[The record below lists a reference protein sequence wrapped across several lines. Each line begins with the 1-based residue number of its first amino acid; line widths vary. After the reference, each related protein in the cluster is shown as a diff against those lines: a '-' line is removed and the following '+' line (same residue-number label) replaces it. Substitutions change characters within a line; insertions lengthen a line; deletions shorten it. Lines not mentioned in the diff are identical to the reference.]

1 MKDYQQ
7 KEEKIFNIINR
18 VKQLE
23 IEKGKKEE
31 DINYS
36 YTHGEC
42 QDLAMLI
49 KSQFLNDQDVKVLF
63 MRLPAEENCHQAIVL
78 TDLEYPKE
86 YFDNKGCFYDI
97 NGKTPLYKAGEYLHS
112 FDENTQAELPHQITL
127 NYIPFKPCYE
137 QNETT
142 FAVFQQLKLEDSE
155 SCTLDFNQ

>member
-1 MKDYQQ
+1 MDFKQTED
-7 KEEKIFNIINR
+7 KVLDIINR

-23 IEKGKKEE
+23 LEKGKKEE

-42 QDLAMLI
+42 RDLAMLV
-49 KSQFLNDQDVKVLF
+49 KSQFLNNQEVKVLF
-63 MRLPAEENCHQAIVL
+63 MRLQAEEICHQAIVL
-78 TDLEYPKE
+78 TDCEYPKE
-86 YFDNKGCFYDI
+86 HFDNKGCFYDI

-112 FDENTQAELPHQITL
+112 FGESEEANLPHQITL
-127 NYIPFKPCYE
+127 NYLPFSKCFE
-137 QNETT
+137 KNETT